1 MTILEYCIENL
12 SAIER
17 YQQKDFTWSTY
28 DENPLN
34 EIPQFR
40 ELLDHIPESINRERI
55 IQDFRDGKFYRGFVM
70 AMMWGGI
77 GLRPQK
83 GSKGNKQTTSAYKA
97 FSTIPEIVDS
107 RLRLVRD
114 KIANEEFHSAYNLL
128 AGEMKFDGI
137 DVSFFTKL
145 LSFISETFNPSKN
158 LLIYD
163 KWTKLLHVHLI
174 MDENLNPLSYFSKT
188 ELNKLWKKDDKGIY
202 NTHLIN
208 SSKKGNWSY
217 EAYSN
222 YNLLMLMLS
231 NQIFENQ
238 GLRIEPFKLE
248 SYLFGESKKDNKSA
262 NNPRVW
268 IQQNYSKQYAP
279 LIASL

>member
-12 SAIER
+12 STIVR
-17 YQQKDFTWSTY
+17 YQQKDFTWSPY

-40 ELLDHIPESINRERI
+40 ELLNHIPESINRERI

-83 GSKGNKQTTSAYKA
+83 GSKRNKQTTSAYKA
-97 FSTIPEIVDS
+97 FSTKPEIVDS

-174 MDENLNPLSYFSKT
+174 MDENLDPLSYFSKT
-188 ELNKLWKKDDKGIY
+188 ELKKLWKKDDKGIY

-208 SSKKGNWSY
+208 TSKKGNRSY

-222 YNLLMLMLS
+222 YNLLMLRLS

-268 IQQNYSKQYAP
+268 IQQNYSERYAP

>member
-77 GLRPQK
+77 GLRNQK
-83 GSKGNKQTTSAYKA
+83 GRKGNKQTTSAYKA
-97 FSTIPEIVDS
+97 FSTNPEIVDS

-114 KIANEEFHSAYNLL
+114 KIANDEFHSAYNLL

-145 LSFISETFNPSKN
+145 LSFISESLNPSKN

-174 MDENLNPLSYFSKT
+174 MDENSDPLSYFSKT
-188 ELNKLWKKDDKGIY
+188 ELKKLWKKDDKGIY
-202 NTHLIN
+202 NTQLIN
-208 SSKKGNWSY
+208 SSKKGNRSY

-268 IQQNYSKQYAP
+268 IQQNYSEQYAP

>member
-1 MTILEYCIENL
+1 
-12 SAIER
+12 
-17 YQQKDFTWSTY
+17 
-28 DENPLN
+28 
-34 EIPQFR
+34 
-40 ELLDHIPESINRERI
+40 
-55 IQDFRDGKFYRGFVM
+55 M

-77 GLRPQK
+77 GLRPERK
-83 GSKGNKQTTSAYKA
+83 SKGNKQKTSAYKA
-97 FSTIPEIVDS
+97 FSTNPEIVN
-107 RLRLVRD
+107 RRIGEIH
-114 KIANEEFHSAYNLL
+114 KNIANDEFQVAYKLL
-128 AGEMKFDGI
+128 AGEKKFDGI

-174 MDENLNPLSYFSKT
+174 MDENLDPLSYFSKT
-188 ELNKLWKKDDKGIY
+188 ELNKLWKIDDRGIY

-208 SSKKGNWSY
+208 TSKKGNRSY

-222 YNLLMLMLS
+222 YNLLMLRLS

-248 SYLFGESKKDNKSA
+248 SYLFGESKKHNKSA

-268 IQQNYSKQYAP
+268 IQHNYAEKYAP
-279 LIASL
+279 IIALL

>member
-12 SAIER
+12 DAIDG
-17 YQQKDFTWSTY
+17 YQQRDFTWVKY
-28 DENPLN
+28 NP
-34 EIPQFR
+34 EA
-40 ELLDHIPESINRERI
+40 INREHI
-55 IQDFRDGKFYRGFVM
+55 IQEFRDGKFYRGFVM

-77 GLRPQK
+77 GLLTQK
-83 GSKGNKQTTSAYKA
+83 GSKRNKQTTSAYKA

-107 RLRLVRD
+107 RLRVVRD
-114 KIANEEFHSAYNLL
+114 KIAKEEFHSAYNLL

-145 LSFISETFNPSKN
+145 LSFISESFNPSKN

-174 MDENLNPLSYFSKT
+174 MDDSLDPLSYFSKT
-188 ELNKLWKKDDKGIY
+188 ELKKLWKKDKGIY
-202 NTHLIN
+202 KTQLIN
-208 SSKKGNWSY
+208 SSKNGNRSY

-222 YNLLMLMLS
+222 YNSLMLKLS
-231 NQIFENQ
+231 DKIFEKQ

-268 IQQNYSKQYAP
+268 IQKNYAKQYAP
-279 LIASL
+279 VIASL